1 MNPKAIETTIQPAT
15 VAKEDNNPLP
25 EHLVRLPG
33 EPWALWRTVA
43 LRGTGFPAKVVLKLS
58 SPASSHSADE
68 IIRLENEANLAR
80 KSVHDSLRAAGQ
92 RADASMPKASRRRAL
107 RQLRAGKVPAV
118 FDLDRPEQNLVE
130 AFKEKRA
137 QAEAETAR
145 FKILYEAESNRTSSL
160 IRELSGADRFREA
173 VIWQNRNAM
182 YGSINALLR
191 MSESNNSRRERRKRE
206 ELIANYFQR
215 YCTKNDTIGFF
226 GPVGWA
232 TLSPEGEAIDLKPGK
247 SLLAA
252 RTVYLEVWCMDALSE
267 TLNKNRAL
275 LPWVAP
281 RRMHYVYL
289 EDTTL
294 YMPSRAPVRLSD
306 REAALLHACDGERTA
321 KEIAGE
327 LIQTR
332 HLGLSDEQEV
342 YDALDQLR
350 QKALIAWGFEAT
362 LDLHPE
368 ESVRRAIERIEDEA
382 LRGPALGA
390 LNELTSARDEVARA
404 AGDPERLDAA
414 LSSLEATFTRL
425 TGAAATRSYGKSYA
439 ARTIA
444 YEDCRRDVEVRFGP
458 SILES
463 LAPLSLLLTSARWFT
478 YRTSILLR
486 EELKKSFDRA
496 VKSSGS
502 SRIDFATFWYQA
514 HSLMFNER
522 SNVVAKAF
530 DEFQDR
536 WESILP
542 ISTDERRVQL
552 SIEQLRPA
560 VLETF
565 AAPHAGWESARYHS
579 PDIMIS
585 APGPQAILQGDYE
598 MVMGEIHVGV
608 NTLSI
613 AIFPGQ
619 HPSPEELTRAVERDR
634 RKPQLI
640 PIVPKKLLPA
650 GSGRLLPSLAAST
663 DYYLDLSAEP
673 SAVSKSRI
681 VSAGSL
687 VVEESE
693 GELVARTRDGRL
705 EFEISEILGNAFTL
719 QVANSFKPLRRRAH
733 TPRIT
738 VDRLIICREA
748 WAVDPYELDFA
759 FEKSGADRF
768 LAARRWARENRM
780 PRFVYAKAVIENK
793 PVYVDF
799 DSAIYVDLLAK
810 LIRRTCEFDDSDEP
824 LVITEMVPT
833 LDRTWLED
841 AEGERYTSELRIA
854 AVDLLS

>member
-1 MNPKAIETTIQPAT
+1 MNPKAIETTDRLVT
-15 VAKEDNNPLP
+15 VAEEDNMALP

-33 EPWALWRTVA
+33 EPWALWRVAA
-43 LRGTGFPAKVVLKLS
+43 LRGAGFPAKGVLKLS
-58 SPASSHSADE
+58 SPASSQSADE
-68 IIRLENEANLAR
+68 IIRLENEADLAQ
-80 KSVHDSLRAAGQ
+80 KSALDSLREAGR
-92 RADASMPKASRRRAL
+92 RADASMRKTSRRRAI
-107 RQLRAGKVPAV
+107 RQLRAGKVPAI
-118 FDLDRPEQNLVE
+118 FDLDCPEQNLVV

-137 QAEAETAR
+137 RVEAETAR
-145 FKILYEAESNRTSSL
+145 FRSLYEAESNRIWGL

-173 VIWQNRNAM
+173 VIWQNRTAFRD
-182 YGSINALLR
+182 SIDALHR
-191 MSESNNSRRERRKRE
+191 RSEGNHSRRERRKRE
-206 ELIANYFQR
+206 ELIANYCQR

-252 RTVYLEVWCMDALSE
+252 RTVYMEVWCMDAFSE

-294 YMPSRAPVRLSD
+294 YLPSRAPVRLSD

-321 KEIAGE
+321 KEIAGV
-327 LIQTR
+327 LIQDR
-332 HLGLSDEQEV
+332 RLGLPDEQEV
-342 YDALDQLR
+342 YRVLEHLR
-350 QKALIAWGFEAT
+350 QKGLIAWGFDAT

-368 ESVRRAIERIEDEA
+368 ESIRRAIERIEDEA
-382 LRGPALGA
+382 LRGPALET
-390 LNELTSARDEVARA
+390 LNELTGARDEVARA

-478 YRTSILLR
+478 YKTSQLLR

-502 SRIDFATFWYQA
+502 RRIDFATFWYQA

-552 SIEQLRPA
+552 SIEQLRSA

-565 AAPHAGWESARYHS
+565 DAPHAGWESARYHS

-598 MVMGEIHVGV
+598 LVMGEVHVGI
-608 NTLSI
+608 NTISI
-613 AIFPGQ
+613 AVFPGQ
-619 HPSPEELTRAVERDR
+619 HPAPEELTRAVERDR
-634 RKPQLI
+634 RRPQLI

-650 GSGRLLPSLAAST
+650 GSGRLLPCLAAST

-673 SAVSKSRI
+673 SAVSKSQI
-681 VSAGSL
+681 LSTGSL

-693 GELVARTRDGRL
+693 GEIVARTRDGRL
-705 EFEISEILGNAFTL
+705 EFEVSEILGNALTI
-719 QVANSFKPLRRRAH
+719 QVANSFKLLRRRAH

-738 VDRLIICREA
+738 IDRLIVCREA

-759 FEKSGADRF
+759 FEKSDADRF

-780 PRFVYAKAVIENK
+780 PRFVYAKAEIENK
-793 PVYVDF
+793 PVYIDF
-799 DSAIYVDLLAK
+799 DSAIYVDALAK
-810 LIRRTCEFDDSDEP
+810 LIRRTCEQDDSDEP

-833 LDRTWLED
+833 LDQLWLED
-841 AEGERYTSELRIA
+841 AEGERYTSELRIVA
-854 AVDLLS
+854 LDLSS